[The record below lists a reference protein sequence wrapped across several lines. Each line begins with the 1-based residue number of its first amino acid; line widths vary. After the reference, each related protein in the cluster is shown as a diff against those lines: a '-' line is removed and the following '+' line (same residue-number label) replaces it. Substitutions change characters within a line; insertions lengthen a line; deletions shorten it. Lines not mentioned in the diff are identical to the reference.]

1 MFFSKKKKKEKTPLK
16 LFCIDDDPISYAA
29 SFLALCRQVNIE
41 IEWVDTNDSSE
52 YSALISS
59 TDSLPLLQDG
69 DFSACRNFPV
79 ITYLNYVGS
88 KPKIVPRKARILA
101 RQNYYCS
108 LINKVLYKN
117 SEKGEK
123 EKVLFMIDQELQIN
137 DYIADIADVKN
148 EITLADIYLFGYIMT
163 AEDDLSI
170 YKNILEWSKKIFS
183 LIFSINDNSQL
194 DEKIYKQIMEKKV

>member
-108 LINKVLYKN
+108 SLLPQP
-117 SEKGEK
+117 S
-123 EKVLFMIDQELQIN
+123 
-137 DYIADIADVKN
+137 VKP
-148 EITLADIYLFGYIMT
+148 IHWLHYR
-163 AEDDLSI
+163 
-170 YKNILEWSKKIFS
+170 
-183 LIFSINDNSQL
+183 NSQNNTL
-194 DEKIYKQIMEKKV
+194 IGALVI